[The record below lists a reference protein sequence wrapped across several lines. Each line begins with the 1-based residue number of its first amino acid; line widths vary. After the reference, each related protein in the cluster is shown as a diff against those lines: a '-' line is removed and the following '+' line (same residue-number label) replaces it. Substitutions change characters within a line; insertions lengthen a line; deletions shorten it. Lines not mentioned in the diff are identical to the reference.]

1 MPKLRELI
9 RWTKTK
15 IYCQGTVC
23 RRRALA
29 ELRTVKLGLTE
40 VGNQAKTVKY
50 SEICNVVFST
60 NSEQLFERNA
70 TDRNTQPTATQQR
83 MT

>member
-9 RWTKTK
+9 GWTKTK
-15 IYCQGTVC
+15 IYCHGTVC

-29 ELRTVKLGLTE
+29 ALRTVKLGLTE

-50 SEICNVVFST
+50 SEICKVVFRT
-60 NSEQLFERNA
+60 NSEQLFERMA
-70 TDRNTQPTATQQR
+70 TDRNTQLTAIQQR
-83 MT
+83 LT